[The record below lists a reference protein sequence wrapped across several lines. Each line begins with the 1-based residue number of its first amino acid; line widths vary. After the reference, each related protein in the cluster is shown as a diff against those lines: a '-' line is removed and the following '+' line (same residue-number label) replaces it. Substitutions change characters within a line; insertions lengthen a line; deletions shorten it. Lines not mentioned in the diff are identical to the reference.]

1 MPNEPFSRE
10 IGATAACTVR
20 LGLHHQASQGN
31 RSCGVKGDS
40 WFGSVKTCLNLY
52 SRGMEGIFQV
62 KTGHR
67 MYPKA
72 FIEDSLKGMPGGVH
86 IVLEGVNGPTGE
98 RLIAIGYRY
107 SSKTTCCFVMTTGA
121 GTTRPGLPYEMK
133 YPTEQGNVGVRY
145 VDRPDVISRY
155 FADSNCVDRHNQA
168 RQFELHLEKCWVTMD
183 PYFRLH
189 TTLLGICVTDAWKLA
204 HHHNLFKQRGGV
216 RFYQPCEDDCS
227 IRKFAGILS
236 RQLLNFADAL
246 KIAPS
251 GGSIN
256 PPLVIGTQDATRSTS
271 PLTGCSS
278 SRGGSGSENSA
289 RVVSESSRS
298 TESGYTDQNGI
309 LHIPVEFQK
318 KSLTATRVMPKRCF
332 HCREEGVPN
341 SGGWARHSCN
351 VCQKSYCVP
360 SAKKNFR
367 DCFQAHVLEIRCSS
381 SLRSTVPI

>member
-1 MPNEPFSRE
+1 MNV
-10 IGATAACTVR
+10 ATAAAAAPEKRARKR
-20 LGLHHQASQGN
+20 LIPGQRVS
-31 RSCGVKGDS
+31 
-40 WFGSVKTCLNLY
+40 GSVGNWIPNPNPNLK
-52 SRGMEGIFQV
+52 R
-62 KTGHR
+62 KR
-67 MYPKA
+67 KA
-72 FIEDSLKGMPGGVH
+72 KLYGYVVSESG
-86 IVLEGVNGPTGE
+86 NG
-98 RLIAIGYRY
+98 
-107 SSKTTCCFVMTTGA
+107 
-121 GTTRPGLPYEMK
+121 K
-133 YPTEQGNVGVRY
+133 YNVRFDDGVR
-145 VDRPDVISRY
+145 
-155 FADSNCVDRHNQA
+155 
-168 RQFELHLEKCWVTMD
+168 
-183 PYFRLH
+183 
-189 TTLLGICVTDAWKLA
+189 GICVTDAWKLA

-360 SAKKNFR
+360 SAKNNFR
-367 DCFQAHVLEIRCSS
+367 DCFQAHVLEIRRSS